1 MVCRPLSLIAGRG
14 IHSDDGV
21 AIIKPVLEEAWDV
34 TWLSVPMLVNFVL
47 FQAVRGLREAR
58 PFS

>member
-47 FQAVRGLREAR
+47 FQAV
-58 PFS
+58 